1 MAAAI
6 FFLTLFLFL
15 ESDSFAQT
23 YKHVDKNGAICF
35 SDQPPVSLVK
45 IDDQASEEKVPKTAL
60 MQENR
65 KRVEIKDILQ
75 LGREILDE
83 ELAKPPGKQN
93 RSLILEMT
101 EILYGKLSPK
111 KPK

>member
-6 FFLTLFLFL
+6 FFLTFFLFL
-15 ESDSFAQT
+15 GSDSFAQS
-23 YKHVDKNGAICF
+23 YKYVDKNGAICF
-35 SDQPPVSLVK
+35 SDRPPASLVK
-45 IDDQASEEKVPKTAL
+45 VEDQVREEKVPKTAL

-65 KRVEIKDILQ
+65 KKVEIKDILQ
-75 LGREILDE
+75 IGQEILDE

-101 EILYGKLSPK
+101 EILYGKISPK